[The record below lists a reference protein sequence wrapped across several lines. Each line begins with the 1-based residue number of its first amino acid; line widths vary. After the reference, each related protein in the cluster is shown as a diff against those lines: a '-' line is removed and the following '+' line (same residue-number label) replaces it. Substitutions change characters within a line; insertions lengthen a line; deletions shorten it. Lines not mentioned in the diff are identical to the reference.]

1 MNALEII
8 AFVVASTVCLLP
20 GIMAW
25 NHFFGGEK
33 KAEAK
38 EAVLTTKTATSKA

>member
-1 MNALEII
+1 MNALEIF
-8 AFVVASTVCLLP
+8 AFVVASTVCFLP

-33 KAEAK
+33 KAESK
-38 EAVLTTKTATSKA
+38 KAVLTTKTAASKA